1 LPDARPLQPAGV
13 QHIQG
18 EAVPAPAPA
27 APFSQCMAMRRLV
40 MPASL
45 CFMRIAAAA
54 DPATCLPAQM
64 TASSGRARHVDNSF
78 GSTAFGPFSITYGT
92 GQVGHQL
99 HRTHHRHAAREIHWC
114 MQPCMH
120 VPQQS
125 AQPGGRPPGRLPC
138 SCLVSRAQGT
148 ARSQSARVEHQAARS
163 PQAPASPGQPR
174 ADPERAR
181 CCGRWWA
188 RWRRTRCPWAPA
200 RPSRCRTRAL
210 ASSSTRPPTSWA
222 CRATASSCAP
232 PGRPGSHASR
242 QCVSSARGPR

>member
-1 LPDARPLQPAGV
+1 MQGTVCYVRGAVLPDARPLQPAGV

-99 HRTHHRHAAREIHWC
+99 HRTHASSSCSKRDTSVHAALHACAATVSTARG
-114 MQPCMH
+114 Q
-120 VPQQS
+120 
-125 AQPGGRPPGRLPC
+125 PPGRLPC
-138 SCLVSRAQGT
+138 SCLVSRAQST
-148 ARSQSARVEHQAARS
+148 ARSQSARVERQAARS
-163 PQAPASPGQPR
+163 LQAPASPGQP
-174 ADPERAR
+174 
-181 CCGRWWA
+181 
-188 RWRRTRCPWAPA
+188 
-200 RPSRCRTRAL
+200 
-210 ASSSTRPPTSWA
+210 
-222 CRATASSCAP
+222 
-232 PGRPGSHASR
+232 PGRP
-242 QCVSSARGPR
+242 